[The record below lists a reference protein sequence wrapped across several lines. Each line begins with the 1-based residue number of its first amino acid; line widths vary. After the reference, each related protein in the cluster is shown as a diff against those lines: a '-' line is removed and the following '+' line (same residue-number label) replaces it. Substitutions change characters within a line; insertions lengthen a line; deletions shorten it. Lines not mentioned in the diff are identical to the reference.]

1 MSGDNR
7 MMSAPIRLG
16 ETADVSAPQT
26 LFSLDIAGW
35 RDYDVLADGTKFLFI
50 VNAGEQRSRFIS
62 VTTNWLAALRE
73 RR

>member
-1 MSGDNR
+1 

-16 ETADVSAPQT
+16 ESADVKAPQT

-35 RDYDVLADGTKFLFI
+35 RDYDVVADGTKFLF
-50 VNAGEQRSRFIS
+50 VLNAGEQRSRFIS
-62 VTTNWLAALRE
+62 VTTNWPAALRE